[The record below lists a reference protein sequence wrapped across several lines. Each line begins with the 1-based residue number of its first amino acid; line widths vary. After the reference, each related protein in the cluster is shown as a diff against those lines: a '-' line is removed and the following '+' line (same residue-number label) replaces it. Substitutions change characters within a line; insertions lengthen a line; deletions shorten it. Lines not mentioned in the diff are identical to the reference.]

1 MMKPTDGT
9 DDLEARAEA
18 LRAEVAKTGLM
29 RPGSLVKRYRKCGKA
44 NCHCAAPESAGHGPQ
59 WLLTREVGGKT
70 VSRAIPA
77 NRVDETRSQLEEHKR
92 FRERVHELVEVNVAL
107 CDEALKT
114 QSPANAAA
122 QKGGSRRRSPEKSS
136 RTSKR

>member
-1 MMKPTDGT
+1 MGASKGT
-9 DDLEARAEA
+9 EDLEARRED

-29 RPGSLVKRYRKCGKA
+29 RPGSLVKRFRKCGKA
-44 NCHCAAPESAGHGPQ
+44 GCHCATPESAGHGPQ

-70 VSRAIPA
+70 VSRAIPS
-77 NRVDETRSQLEEHKR
+77 NRVDETRRQLEEHKR
-92 FRERVHELVEVNVAL
+92 FRERVHEWVEVNVAL

-114 QSPANAAA
+114 QSPARAAA
-122 QKGGSRRRSPEKSS
+122 QKGGSRPRSQGKWS